1 MLRAYGAS
9 ATTIERTTLDTER
22 LEQWRT
28 HRGAH
33 SAYLVKDLRG
43 THSISSLTNV
53 KVVNDT
59 MSEAQKE
66 NEVSAENATVRF
78 LFDLN
83 ANVEFLQ
90 KKCAKCKTNTPHSWF
105 RVGVNDIKG
114 QSDPMELLKLAKRV
128 VLCQTCGNISVTN

>member
-1 MLRAYGAS
+1 MLVTVRQEPISTPMGVLYVLLAYD
-9 ATTIERTTLDTER
+9 R
-22 LEQWRT
+22 
-28 HRGAH
+28 RGIPWL
-33 SAYLVKDLRG
+33 Y
-43 THSISSLTNV
+43 SLTNV

-90 KKCAKCKTNTPHSWF
+90 KKCSKCKITTPHSWF
-105 RVGVNDIKG
+105 RVGVNDIEG

-128 VLCQTCGNISVTN
+128 VLCQTCGNITVTN